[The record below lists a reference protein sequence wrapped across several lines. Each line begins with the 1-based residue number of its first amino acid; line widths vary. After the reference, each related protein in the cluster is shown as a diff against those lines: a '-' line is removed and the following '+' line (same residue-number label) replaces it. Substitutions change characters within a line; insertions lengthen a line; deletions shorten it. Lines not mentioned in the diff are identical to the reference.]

1 MRDVK
6 IVELVRGDTGAFA
19 VSKRS
24 HFVRRTHKTMRRKMS
39 VSYHMVEC
47 LTIKNSSQ
55 QLLIKRCKNVIL
67 KKTKPKAEV

>member
-24 HFVRRTHKTMRRKMS
+24 HFVRRTMRRKNP
-39 VSYHMVEC
+39 VSYHTVEC
-47 LTIKNSSQ
+47 LT
-55 QLLIKRCKNVIL
+55 V
-67 KKTKPKAEV
+67 KTVHSNDKEMHTCNP